1 MSPVGPGWARGEA
14 VWDTK
19 YRAKAEDALGSA
31 FKDKDNQSFIVD
43 LRLA

>member
-1 MSPVGPGWARGEA
+1 MGPGWAREGA

-31 FKDKDNQSFIVD
+31 FKDKDNQSFIVN